1 MYEKSGAY
9 YDAIYS
15 FKDYK
20 KESEKLV
27 KIINKHK
34 TSNGTTLLDVAC
46 GTGNHITFLKPHYRV
61 EGLDIS
67 PALLRQARAK
77 HRDVAFHKG
86 DMCTFKLGK
95 TFDIV
100 TCLFSAIGHVKSKE
114 KMRKAVANMAQHL
127 KPGGILIVEP
137 WFSPAQ
143 WAVGHISANFV
154 DKPDLKIARLSK
166 SERRGNLSV
175 NRMHHLVASPI
186 GVDYFVERL
195 ELGLFTSQQYLGAF
209 QKVDL
214 ETIFDPIGLTGRG
227 LYIGVKS
234 LV

>member
-1 MYEKSGAY
+1 MYDKSAAY
-9 YDAIYS
+9 YDLIYS

-27 KIINKHK
+27 EIVNQHK
-34 TSNGTTLLDVAC
+34 TSNGNTLLDVAC
-46 GTGNHITFLKPHYRV
+46 GTGNHITFLKQHFAV
-61 EGLDIS
+61 EGLDIT
-67 PALLRQARAK
+67 PALLRRARAK
-77 HRDVAFHKG
+77 HRDVLFHKG
-86 DMCTFKLGK
+86 DMSAFKLGK

-100 TCLFSAIGHVKSKE
+100 TCLFSAIGHVKSRV

-143 WAVGHISANFV
+143 WTVGHLSANFV
-154 DKPDLKIARLSK
+154 DRPDLKIARVSK

-175 NRMHHLVASPI
+175 NKMHHLVVSPG
-186 GVDYFVERL
+186 GVDYFAERL

-209 QKVDL
+209 QNTGL
-214 ETIFDPIGLTGRG
+214 ETIFDPIGLIGRG